1 MVGRSRED
9 MMECSPAIALP
20 MGIMSEENMNAGHA
34 ENVRED
40 IESLSE
46 HGFALAIQLLG
57 RHEDAADVVQ
67 DSLRKLVHSGQYDA
81 QRGPKR
87 AWFLKVVRNGALD
100 VLRKRKPEDEG
111 AVAQLEDTDLS
122 PAETTE
128 QNELK
133 TIIRQQLEGM
143 DVAQREIVLL
153 RDFHDL
159 SYAEIAEV
167 MEIRAG
173 TVMSRLHRARKELR
187 QRMRR
192 YL

>member
-1 MVGRSRED
+1 MIGRSRED

-20 MGIMSEENMNAGHA
+20 VGILSEENMNAGHT
-34 ENVRED
+34 ENARED

-100 VLRKRKPEDEG
+100 VLRKRKADDEG
-111 AVAQLEDTDLS
+111 AIAQLEDADLS
-122 PAETTE
+122 PAEATE

-133 TIIRQQLEGM
+133 SLIRQQLEGM
-143 DVAQREIVLL
+143 DVVQREIVLL

-159 SYAEIAEV
+159 SYAEIADV

>member
-1 MVGRSRED
+1 
-9 MMECSPAIALP
+9 
-20 MGIMSEENMNAGHA
+20 MGVTSEKVMNAGHA
-34 ENVRED
+34 ENAQED
-40 IESLSE
+40 IDSLSD

-67 DSLRKLVHSGQYDA
+67 DSLRKLIHSGQYDA
-81 QRGPKR
+81 HRGPKR

-100 VLRKRKPEDEG
+100 VLRKRKPEDEE
-111 AVAQLEDTDLS
+111 AVAQLKDADLS
-122 PAETTE
+122 PAEATE

-133 TIIRQQLEGM
+133 TLIRQQLDGM
-143 DVAQREIVLL
+143 DIAQREIVLL
-153 RDFHDL
+153 RDFHNL

>member
-1 MVGRSRED
+1 MVARIRGD
-9 MMECSPAIALP
+9 MVECSPAIALP
-20 MGIMSEENMNAGHA
+20 AGILSEKNMNAPHA
-34 ENVRED
+34 ENGQED
-40 IESLSE
+40 LESLSD

-67 DSLRKLVHSGQYDA
+67 DSLRKLIHGGQYDA
-81 QRGPKR
+81 HRDPKR
-87 AWFLKVVRNGALD
+87 PWFLKVVRNGALD
-100 VLRKRKPEDEG
+100 VLRKRKPEDEE
-111 AVAQLEDTDLS
+111 ALTQLEDIDPS
-122 PAETTE
+122 PAEVAE

-133 TIIRQQLEGM
+133 HIIRQQLAGM
-143 DVAQREIVLL
+143 EVAQREIVLL
-153 RDFHDL
+153 RDFHNL

-187 QRMRR
+187 QRIRR

>member
-20 MGIMSEENMNAGHA
+20 MGILSEEKMNAPHA
-34 ENVRED
+34 ENAQED
-40 IESLSE
+40 LESLSD
-46 HGFALAIQLLG
+46 HGFALALQLLG

-67 DSLRKLVHSGQYDA
+67 DSLRKLIHSGQYNA
-81 QRGPKR
+81 HRGPKR
-87 AWFLKVVRNGALD
+87 PWFLKVVRNGALD
-100 VLRKRKPEDEG
+100 MLRKRKPEDEE
-111 AVAQLEDTDLS
+111 ALSQLKDIDPS
-122 PAETTE
+122 PAEVAE

-133 TIIRQQLEGM
+133 TLIRQQLEEM

-153 RDFHDL
+153 RDFHNL

-167 MEIRAG
+167 MEIRSG

>member
-1 MVGRSRED
+1 
-9 MMECSPAIALP
+9 

-34 ENVRED
+34 ENARED
-40 IESLSE
+40 IESLSD

-57 RHEDAADVVQ
+57 RYEEAADVVQ
-67 DSLRKLVHSGQYDA
+67 DSLRKLIHSGQYDA
-81 QRGPKR
+81 HRGPKR

-100 VLRKRKPEDEG
+100 VLRKRKPENEE
-111 AVAQLEDTDLS
+111 AVAQLEDTGRS
-122 PAETTE
+122 PAEAAE
-128 QNELK
+128 RNELK
-133 TIIRQQLEGM
+133 AMIRQQLDGM
-143 DVAQREIVLL
+143 AVDQREIVLL

-159 SYAEIAEV
+159 SYAKIAEV
-167 MEIRAG
+167 MEIQAG

>member
-1 MVGRSRED
+1 

-20 MGIMSEENMNAGHA
+20 MGIISEENTNTGHA
-34 ENVRED
+34 ESARED

-81 QRGPKR
+81 HRGPKR
-87 AWFLKVVRNGALD
+87 PWFLKVGRNGALD
-100 VLRKRKPEDEG
+100 VLRKRKPEDKE
-111 AVAQLEDTDLS
+111 ALTQLEDIDPS
-122 PAETTE
+122 PAEAAE

-143 DVAQREIVLL
+143 DVVQREIVLL

-159 SYAEIAEV
+159 SYAETADV
-167 MEIRAG
+167 MEIRA
-173 TVMSRLHRARKELR
+173 VF
-187 QRMRR
+187 
-192 YL
+192 

>member
-1 MVGRSRED
+1 MIGRSRED

-34 ENVRED
+34 ENARED

-81 QRGPKR
+81 HRGPKR
-87 AWFLKVVRNGALD
+87 PWFLKVVRNGALD
-100 VLRKRKPEDEG
+100 VLRKRKPEDKE
-111 AVAQLEDTDLS
+111 ALTQLEDIDPS
-122 PAETTE
+122 PAEAAE

-159 SYAEIAEV
+159 SYAEIADM

-187 QRMRR
+187 KRMRR

>member
-1 MVGRSRED
+1 

-20 MGIMSEENMNAGHA
+20 MGIMSEENTNTGHA
-34 ENVRED
+34 ESARED

-81 QRGPKR
+81 HRGPKR
-87 AWFLKVVRNGALD
+87 PWFLKVVRNGALD
-100 VLRKRKPEDEG
+100 VLRKRKPEDKE
-111 AVAQLEDTDLS
+111 ALTQLEDIDPS
-122 PAETTE
+122 PAEAAE

-143 DVAQREIVLL
+143 NVAQREIVLL

-159 SYAEIAEV
+159 SYAEIADM

-173 TVMSRLHRARKELR
+173 TVMSQLHRARKELR

>member
-1 MVGRSRED
+1 MK
-9 MMECSPAIALP
+9 CSPTIALP
-20 MGIMSEENMNAGHA
+20 MGIAHRDKMNVGQGENAQ
-34 ENVRED
+34 ED
-40 IESLSE
+40 IDSLSD

-87 AWFLKVVRNGALD
+87 AWFLKVIRNGALD
-100 VLRKRKPEDEG
+100 VLRKRKPEDEE
-111 AVAQLEDTDLS
+111 AVAQLKDGDLS
-122 PAETTE
+122 PAEAAE

-133 TIIRQQLEGM
+133 NIIRQQLAGM

-153 RDFHDL
+153 RDFHNL

>member
-1 MVGRSRED
+1 
-9 MMECSPAIALP
+9 MMNCSTALP
-20 MGIMSEENMNAGHA
+20 LYSKMNTGDIQKAQ
-34 ENVRED
+34 ED
-40 IESLSE
+40 ISSLSE
-46 HGFALAIQLLG
+46 DGFALAIQLLG

-67 DSLRKLVHSGQYDA
+67 DSLSKLIHSGQFDSR
-81 QRGPKR
+81 RGSKR
-87 AWFLKVVRNGALD
+87 TWFLKVVRNGALD
-100 VLRKRKPEDEG
+100 ILRKRKPDDEE
-111 AVAQLEDTDLS
+111 AVAQLKDKEPS
-122 PAETTE
+122 PAEAVEKNEIRKLIRE
-128 QNELK
+128 QLNE
-133 TIIRQQLEGM
+133 M

-173 TVMSRLHRARKELR
+173 TVMSRLHRARKELH

>member
-1 MVGRSRED
+1 MIGRSRED

-20 MGIMSEENMNAGHA
+20 VGILSEENMNAGHA
-34 ENVRED
+34 ENARED

-81 QRGPKR
+81 HRGPKR
-87 AWFLKVVRNGALD
+87 PWFLKVVRNGALD
-100 VLRKRKPEDEG
+100 VLRKRKPEDKE
-111 AVAQLEDTDLS
+111 ALTQLEDTDPS
-122 PAETTE
+122 PAEAAE

-159 SYAEIAEV
+159 SYTEIAEV

>member
-1 MVGRSRED
+1 

-20 MGIMSEENMNAGHA
+20 MGIMSEEDMNAGHA
-34 ENVRED
+34 ENARED
-40 IESLSE
+40 IESRSE

-111 AVAQLEDTDLS
+111 AIAQLEDTDLS
-122 PAETTE
+122 PAEATE

-133 TIIRQQLEGM
+133 SLIRQQLEGM
-143 DVAQREIVLL
+143 DVVQREIVLL

>member
-1 MVGRSRED
+1 

-20 MGIMSEENMNAGHA
+20 MGIMSEENMNAGHV
-34 ENVRED
+34 ENARED

-46 HGFALAIQLLG
+46 YGFALAIQLLG

-111 AVAQLEDTDLS
+111 AIAQLEDTDLS
-122 PAETTE
+122 PAEATE

-133 TIIRQQLEGM
+133 SLIRQQLEGM
-143 DVAQREIVLL
+143 DVVQREIVLL

>member
-1 MVGRSRED
+1 MIGRSRED

-20 MGIMSEENMNAGHA
+20 VGILSEENMNAGHA
-34 ENVRED
+34 ENARED

-100 VLRKRKPEDEG
+100 VLHKRKPEDEG
-111 AVAQLEDTDLS
+111 AVAQLENTDLS

-128 QNELK
+128 QNEVK
-133 TIIRQQLEGM
+133 TLIRQQLEGM
-143 DVAQREIVLL
+143 DVVQREIVLL

-159 SYAEIAEV
+159 NYAEIAEV

-192 YL
+192 YM

>member
-1 MVGRSRED
+1 MV
-9 MMECSPAIALP
+9 ECSPAIALP
-20 MGIMSEENMNAGHA
+20 MGIMSEENMNAGHT
-34 ENVRED
+34 ENARED

-67 DSLRKLVHSGQYDA
+67 DSLHKLVHSGQYDA
-81 QRGPKR
+81 RRGPKR

-100 VLRKRKPEDEG
+100 VLRKRKPEDKG

-122 PAETTE
+122 PAEAAE

-133 TIIRQQLEGM
+133 TIIQQQLDEM

-159 SYAEIAEV
+159 SYAEIADV
-167 MEIRAG
+167 MDIRAG

>member
-1 MVGRSRED
+1 MIGRSRED

-20 MGIMSEENMNAGHA
+20 VGILSEENMNAGHT
-34 ENVRED
+34 ENARED

-100 VLRKRKPEDEG
+100 VLRKRKPEHEG

-122 PAETTE
+122 PAETAE

-159 SYAEIAEV
+159 SYAEIADM

>member
-1 MVGRSRED
+1 
-9 MMECSPAIALP
+9 MECSPAIALP

-34 ENVRED
+34 EHARED

-100 VLRKRKPEDEG
+100 VLRKRKPEHEG

-122 PAETTE
+122 PAEVAE

-133 TIIRQQLEGM
+133 TIIRQQLDGM

-153 RDFHDL
+153 RDFHNL
-159 SYAEIAEV
+159 SYAEIAEM

-187 QRMRR
+187 QRIRK
-192 YL
+192 YLK

>member
-1 MVGRSRED
+1 MK
-9 MMECSPAIALP
+9 CSPAIALP
-20 MGIMSEENMNAGHA
+20 MGIAPRDKMNAGQGKNA
-34 ENVRED
+34 QED
-40 IESLSE
+40 IHSLSD

-87 AWFLKVVRNGALD
+87 AWFLKVIRNGALD
-100 VLRKRKPEDEG
+100 VLRKRKPEDEE
-111 AVAQLEDTDLS
+111 AVAQLKDGDLS
-122 PAETTE
+122 PAEAAE

-133 TIIRQQLEGM
+133 NIIRQQLAGM

-153 RDFHDL
+153 RDFHSL

>member
-1 MVGRSRED
+1 MIGRSRED

-20 MGIMSEENMNAGHA
+20 AGILSEENMNAGHT
-34 ENVRED
+34 ENARED

-111 AVAQLEDTDLS
+111 AIAQLKDIDPS
-122 PAETTE
+122 PAEVAE
-128 QNELK
+128 KNELK
-133 TIIRQQLEGM
+133 ALIRQQLAGM

-153 RDFHDL
+153 RDFHNL
-159 SYAEIAEV
+159 SYAEIADV

-173 TVMSRLHRARKELR
+173 TVMSRLHRARKELH

>member
-1 MVGRSRED
+1 
-9 MMECSPAIALP
+9 MECSPAIALP
-20 MGIMSEENMNAGHA
+20 MGIMSAENMNAGHLEHTQ
-34 ENVRED
+34 EN
-40 IESLSE
+40 IESLSD

-57 RHEDAADVVQ
+57 SHEDAADVVQ

-100 VLRKRKPEDEG
+100 VLRKRKAEDEG

-122 PAETTE
+122 PAEATE

-133 TIIRQQLEGM
+133 SLIRQQLEGM

>member
-1 MVGRSRED
+1 
-9 MMECSPAIALP
+9 
-20 MGIMSEENMNAGHA
+20 
-34 ENVRED
+34 
-40 IESLSE
+40 
-46 HGFALAIQLLG
+46 
-57 RHEDAADVVQ
+57 
-67 DSLRKLVHSGQYDA
+67 
-81 QRGPKR
+81 
-87 AWFLKVVRNGALD
+87 VRNGALD
-100 VLRKRKPEDEG
+100 VLRKRKAEDEG
-111 AVAQLEDTDLS
+111 AIAQLEDTDLS
-122 PAETTE
+122 PAEATE

-133 TIIRQQLEGM
+133 SLIRQQLEGM
-143 DVAQREIVLL
+143 DVVQREIVLL

>member
-1 MVGRSRED
+1 

-20 MGIMSEENMNAGHA
+20 MGIMSEENMNAGHT
-34 ENVRED
+34 ENARED

-46 HGFALAIQLLG
+46 YGFALAIQLLG

-111 AVAQLEDTDLS
+111 AVAKLEDTDLS
-122 PAETTE
+122 PAEAAE

-159 SYAEIAEV
+159 SYGEIAEV
-167 MEIRAG
+167 LDIAPG
-173 TVMSRLHRARKELR
+173 TVMSRQHRARRGLR
-187 QRMRR
+187 ERMGKF
-192 YL
+192 LK

>member
-1 MVGRSRED
+1 MIGRSRED

-34 ENVRED
+34 ESARED

-111 AVAQLEDTDLS
+111 VVAQLENTDLS

-143 DVAQREIVLL
+143 DVVQREIVLL

-159 SYAEIAEV
+159 SYAEIADM

>member
-1 MVGRSRED
+1 MIGRSRED

-34 ENVRED
+34 ENARED

-81 QRGPKR
+81 HRGPKR
-87 AWFLKVVRNGALD
+87 PWFLKVVRNGALD
-100 VLRKRKPEDEG
+100 VLRKRKPEDKE
-111 AVAQLEDTDLS
+111 ALTQLEDIDPS
-122 PAETTE
+122 PAEAAE

-159 SYAEIAEV
+159 SYAEIAEL

-187 QRMRR
+187 KRMRR

>member
-1 MVGRSRED
+1 MK
-9 MMECSPAIALP
+9 CSPAIALP
-20 MGIMSEENMNAGHA
+20 MGIAPRDKMNVGQGENAQ
-34 ENVRED
+34 ED
-40 IESLSE
+40 IDSLSD

-67 DSLRKLVHSGQYDA
+67 DSLRKLVHSGQYDV

-87 AWFLKVVRNGALD
+87 AWFLKVIRNGALD
-100 VLRKRKPEDEG
+100 VLRKRKPEDEE
-111 AVAQLEDTDLS
+111 AVAQLKDSNLS
-122 PAETTE
+122 PAEAAE
-128 QNELK
+128 KNELK
-133 TIIRQQLEGM
+133 HIIRQQLAGM
-143 DVAQREIVLL
+143 DVTQREIVLL
-153 RDFHDL
+153 RDFHSL

>member
-1 MVGRSRED
+1 MK
-9 MMECSPAIALP
+9 CSPAIALH
-20 MGIMSEENMNAGHA
+20 MGIAPRDKMNAGQGKNA
-34 ENVRED
+34 QDDVD
-40 IESLSE
+40 SLSD

-67 DSLRKLVHSGQYDA
+67 DSLRKLVHSGQYNA
-81 QRGPKR
+81 HRGPKR

-100 VLRKRKPEDEG
+100 ALRKRKPEDEE
-111 AVAQLEDTDLS
+111 AVDQLKDDDLS
-122 PAETTE
+122 PAEAVE

-133 TIIRQQLEGM
+133 HIIRQQLARM
-143 DVAQREIVLL
+143 VVAQREIILL
-153 RDFHDL
+153 RDFHNL
-159 SYAEIAEV
+159 TYAEIAEV

-173 TVMSRLHRARKELR
+173 TVMSRLHRARQELR

>member
-1 MVGRSRED
+1 MIGRSRED

-20 MGIMSEENMNAGHA
+20 AAIMSEENMNAGHA
-34 ENVRED
+34 ENARED

-81 QRGPKR
+81 HRGPKR
-87 AWFLKVVRNGALD
+87 PWFLKVVRNGALD
-100 VLRKRKPEDEG
+100 VLRKRKPEDKE
-111 AVAQLEDTDLS
+111 ALTQLEDIDPS
-122 PAETTE
+122 PAEAAE